1 MMRRHSIFLLLGGI
15 LMVSMAGGTGLSGL
29 QAADGKVP
37 PPAPAAASV
46 AAESKRAPVPP
57 PAAVK
62 TNPASPAPAAAAKAT
77 GPAAAPAPAG
87 AKPDPA
93 QVQAKGSTQGYRIM
107 GKTDPF
113 QPFMETDLAAKLKK
127 EEELKKR
134 EALKIG
140 RPISPLQQS
149 DVTHFRL
156 VGIAGDRN
164 RRTAVV
170 EDAVAKK
177 FYPLVVGTYIGQH
190 GGRVASILND
200 RVIVEE
206 RIEDP
211 DEKQAKKAKS
221 RRVTVM
227 LHKENEGKQ

>member
-1 MMRRHSIFLLLGGI
+1 MVGG
-15 LMVSMAGGTGLSGL
+15 VCVSGL

-37 PPAPAAASV
+37 PPAPAAGDLKR
-46 AAESKRAPVPP
+46 ESKTRPVPP
-57 PAAVK
+57 PVPAAVK
-62 TNPASPAPAAAAKAT
+62 ASPAPIPGMALIA
-77 GPAAAPAPAG
+77 APAG

-93 QVQAKGSTQGYRIM
+93 QAQAKGSTQGYRIT

-113 QPFMETDLAAKLKK
+113 QPFMETDLALKLKK

-134 EALKIG
+134 EALKTG

-211 DEKQAKKAKS
+211 DEKQAKKAKI